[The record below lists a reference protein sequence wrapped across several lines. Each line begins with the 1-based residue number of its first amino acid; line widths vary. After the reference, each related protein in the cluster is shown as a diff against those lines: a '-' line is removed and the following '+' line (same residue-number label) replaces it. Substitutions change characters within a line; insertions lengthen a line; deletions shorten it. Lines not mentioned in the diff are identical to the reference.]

1 MNASKSP
8 ESPESNAVTL
18 PGRPCSA
25 AAALHVVGE
34 KWALLAVREI
44 FFGNHRFEAI
54 ARNTGAPRDR
64 VAARLRALEQAGVVE
79 RRPYNERPPRYEYHL
94 TASGRDLAPVI
105 RALLDWGDR
114 WVNEEPPVVLVHE
127 PGNAGGGEPGDGSG
141 DEDGH
146 TGEGTRGGRGGN
158 TGEGEHSDEH
168 GHGRAHDLDAA
179 WVCRTCGEEIAMNT
193 LTADVRAP
201 GWDRAG
207 PLPEPL
213 PSPPS
218 EPIPAE

>member
-1 MNASKSP
+1 MSAAQEP
-8 ESPESNAVTL
+8 RARTAPALAL

-64 VAARLRALEQAGVVE
+64 LAARLRSLEQAGVVE

-94 TASGRDLAPVI
+94 TESGRDLAPVI

-114 WVNEEPPVVLVHE
+114 WVLEDRPVVMIHE
-127 PGNAGGGEPGDGSG
+127 PAVPTGHEGSHGDT
-141 DEDGH
+141 D
-146 TGEGTRGGRGGN
+146 
-158 TGEGEHSDEH
+158 
-168 GHGRAHDLDAA
+168 AHAHELDAA
-179 WVCRTCGEEIAMNT
+179 WICRTCGEEVVMNT
-193 LTADVRAP
+193 LTVDVRAP
-201 GWDRAG
+201 GWDRSGPRAPGPAG
-207 PLPEPL
+207 D
-213 PSPPS
+213 
-218 EPIPAE
+218 

>member
-1 MNASKSP
+1 MSAAQEP
-8 ESPESNAVTL
+8 HAPTARTVTL

-64 VAARLRALEQAGVVE
+64 LAARLRSLEQAGVVE

-94 TASGRDLAPVI
+94 TESGRDLAPVI

-114 WVNEEPPVVLVHE
+114 WVLEDRPVVMVHE
-127 PGNAGGGEPGDGSG
+127 PAADAR
-141 DEDGH
+141 
-146 TGEGTRGGRGGN
+146 TRGEARPPGG
-158 TGEGEHSDEH
+158 TQPPAH
-168 GHGRAHDLDAA
+168 AHDLDAA
-179 WVCRTCGEEIAMNT
+179 WICRTCGEEVVMNT
-193 LTADVRAP
+193 LTVDVRAP
-201 GWDRAG
+201 GWDRSG
-207 PLPEPL
+207 PRE
-213 PSPPS
+213 PSPS
-218 EPIPAE
+218 DV

>member
-1 MNASKSP
+1 MSAARDYRAP
-8 ESPESNAVTL
+8 AAPAAAPAAPL

-64 VAARLRALEQAGVVE
+64 LAARLRSLEQAGVVE
-79 RRPYNERPPRYEYHL
+79 RRPYNERPPRHEYHL
-94 TASGRDLAPVI
+94 TRSGRDLAPVL

-114 WVNEEPPVVLVHE
+114 WVLEERPVVMVHE
-127 PGNAGGGEPGDGSG
+127 PAVAE
-141 DEDGH
+141 
-146 TGEGTRGGRGGN
+146 GRGDADAR
-158 TGEGEHSDEH
+158 H
-168 GHGRAHDLDAA
+168 AHDLDAA

-193 LTADVRAP
+193 LSVDVRAP

-207 PLPEPL
+207 PLPD
-213 PSPPS
+213 
-218 EPIPAE
+218 A

>member
-1 MNASKSP
+1 MSAAH
-8 ESPESNAVTL
+8 ESHAPAVPAIAP

-44 FFGNHRFEAI
+44 FFGNHRFDAI

-64 VAARLRALEQAGVVE
+64 LAARLRSLEQAGVVE
-79 RRPYNERPPRYEYHL
+79 RRPYSERPPRYEYHL

-114 WVNEEPPVVLVHE
+114 WVHDEPPAVIVHQ
-127 PGNAGGGEPGDGSG
+127 AGDVP
-141 DEDGH
+141 
-146 TGEGTRGGRGGN
+146 
-158 TGEGEHSDEH
+158 
-168 GHGRAHDLDAA
+168 GHGHDLDAA
-179 WVCRTCGEEIAMNT
+179 WVCRTCGEEVAVNT
-193 LTADVRAP
+193 LTVDVRAP

-207 PLPEPL
+207 PLP
-213 PSPPS
+213 
-218 EPIPAE
+218 AD

>member
-1 MNASKSP
+1 MNRSVSRIDTGA
-8 ESPESNAVTL
+8 L

-25 AAALHVVGE
+25 AATLHVVGE

-64 VAARLRALEQAGVVE
+64 LAARLRSLEQAGVVE

-94 TASGRDLAPVI
+94 TEAGRDLAPVI

-114 WVNEEPPVVLVHE
+114 WVLDEPPVVMVHE
-127 PGNAGGGEPGDGSG
+127 PGSAPRPGSTD
-141 DEDGH
+141 
-146 TGEGTRGGRGGN
+146 TRVEG
-158 TGEGEHSDEH
+158 
-168 GHGRAHDLDAA
+168 GHGHDLDAA
-179 WVCRTCGEEIAMNT
+179 WVCRTCGEEVVMNT
-193 LTADVRAP
+193 LTVDVRAP

-207 PLPEPL
+207 PTPVEAAPEAAPQ
-213 PSPPS
+213 
-218 EPIPAE
+218 